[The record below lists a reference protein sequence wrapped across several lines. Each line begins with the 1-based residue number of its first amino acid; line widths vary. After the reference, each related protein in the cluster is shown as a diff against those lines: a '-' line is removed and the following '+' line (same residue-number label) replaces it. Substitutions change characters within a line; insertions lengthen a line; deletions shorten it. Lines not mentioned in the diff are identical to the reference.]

1 MAEQRFALVT
11 GCGQGGI
18 GEALVKEY
26 ARRGLRPIATLLA
39 SEPSQHLDEAGIE
52 WFPLDV
58 TRKESVVELRKWVE
72 GLTGGRLD
80 VLVNNAGKGEAKCK
94 WREVAGADKT
104 AYTMTAIDTDVGEVQ
119 QMFDVNLF
127 GPMRMVHYF
136 HDLLIQSA
144 GIIVNI
150 GSVGGIVP
158 YVYGSSYNAS
168 KAALHAW
175 SNTLRVEMAALE
187 VLTVIS
193 GEIGTNILKSDAAR
207 QLPQDSYYSPLAQEF
222 EKHVQRVPDTT
233 SRFVYAEQVVAQSLK
248 TVPAAWFWYGKT
260 TSMVRL
266 LDMFGWRTVFDGI
279 FWNMFGLAKLR
290 HGEKMKMK

>member
-26 ARRGLRPIATLLA
+26 TRRGLRAIATLLPWE
-39 SEPSQHLDEAGIE
+39 SSKHLDEAGID

-58 TRKESVVELRKWVE
+58 TRQESVVELKKSVE
-72 GLTGGRLD
+72 GVTGGRLD
-80 VLVNNAGKGEAKCK
+80 VLVNNAGK
-94 WREVAGADKT
+94 
-104 AYTMTAIDTDVGEVQ
+104 AYTMTAIDTNVDEVK

-136 HDLLIQSA
+136 HDLLIQSS

-150 GSVGGIVP
+150 GSIGGIVP

-175 SNTLRVEMAALE
+175 SNTLRVEMAPLDVR
-187 VLTVIS
+187 VLVIIS
-193 GEIGTNILKSDAAR
+193 GEVGTNILKSDATR
-207 QLPQDSYYSPLAQEF
+207 QLPQDSYFSPLAQDF
-222 EKHVQRVPDTT
+222 EKHVRRVPDTT

-248 TVPAAWFWYGKT
+248 KAPTAWFWYGKQT
-260 TSMVRL
+260 FTVWL
-266 LDMFGWRTVFDGI
+266 LDAFGWRTIFDGM
-279 FWNMFGLAKLR
+279 FWNMFGLGKVKDGKKAKMR
-290 HGEKMKMK
+290 